1 MDMGNLVIF
10 IALFVVLGAVILAGK
25 GDFLIA
31 GYNTASKEER
41 DKVNIKR
48 IRLLIAVLLFLCGA
62 LMPLLALDELTGGI
76 AFAVIVMVA
85 CFVVGYLAN
94 TWAMKK

>member
-1 MDMGNLVIF
+1 MTVYTF
-10 IALFVVLGAVILAGK
+10 IALFVVLGVVILAGK

-48 IRLLIAVLLFLCGA
+48 LRLLIAVLLFLCGA
-62 LMPLLALDELTGGI
+62 LKPLLALDELTGGYCLCCHCYGSM
-76 AFAVIVMVA
+76 FCRRVS
-85 CFVVGYLAN
+85 G
-94 TWAMKK
+94 